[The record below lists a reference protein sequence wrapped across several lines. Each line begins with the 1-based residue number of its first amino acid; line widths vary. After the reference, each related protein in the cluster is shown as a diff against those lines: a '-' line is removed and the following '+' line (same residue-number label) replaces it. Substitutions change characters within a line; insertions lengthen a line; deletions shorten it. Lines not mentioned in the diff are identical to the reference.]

1 MTNGTATTGQACH
14 LVSQTPMPSFTQ
26 EASRH
31 GY

>member
-1 MTNGTATTGQACH
+1 MTHETTMTGQASY
-14 LVSQTPMPSFTQ
+14 LVSQPQMPSFTQ